1 MSATPS
7 DAAAWRAAAFARE
20 LQLAERAVAAG
31 EMNHAWRSL
40 ELAHIIGQP
49 VLRLHW
55 RAHVRMLV
63 LAWRQRDRREVAAQL
78 ARLMLVPLGHLAGRL
93 PGVILA
99 NLVPAVPFVTLV
111 MIPFIEQVDQRVEAA
126 ARVLGASTL
135 RLFWRILM
143 PMLLP
148 GILAALLLV
157 LVRTI
162 AMFELTFFSSGY

>member
-7 DAAAWRAAAFARE
+7 DAAARRAAAFARE
-20 LQLAERAVAAG
+20 LQLAERAAAAG

-40 ELAHIIGQP
+40 ELAHIIGQS

-93 PGVILA
+93 PHA
-99 NLVPAVPFVTLV
+99 NPGTGRVGAFTVAAWPAELEPASFARRDLPVGRSTTL
-111 MIPFIEQVDQRVEAA
+111 DR
-126 ARVLGASTL
+126 RG
-135 RLFWRILM
+135 
-143 PMLLP
+143 
-148 GILAALLLV
+148 
-157 LVRTI
+157 
-162 AMFELTFFSSGY
+162 